1 MGLLN
6 IIGTV
11 IFLAVVAL
19 SLLAVF
25 DVLSLKPGSRR
36 GRNGTQRSDS
46 KTPSRSHLTGEE
58 DLAAEKPARRR

>member
-11 IFLAVVAL
+11 IFLGVVVI

-25 DVLSLKPGSRR
+25 DVLSFQPGSRR
-36 GRNGTQRSDS
+36 PRKGAQSPDS
-46 KTPSRSHLTGEE
+46 KTPSRSHLTREE